1 MKRGENRERGREGSE
16 RDVEG
21 GSEERGRNGGTECG
35 TYRRTEGESGRK
47 R

>member
-21 GSEERGRNGGTECG
+21 GRRKREEWRDGVWDVQADG
-35 TYRRTEGESGRK
+35 GRK